1 MSVVTWDLQKA
12 IYQHLRADSALQAE
26 IGTPARIYDD
36 PPPDATF
43 PYLTLGETRAS
54 DWKGVDGGLEHE
66 LKLYVFSRYA
76 GRREVKRILGVVYDA
91 LHEATLSLPDHD
103 LVNIRFVFGDVF
115 RRQDGETY
123 QGVARFRAVTQ
134 EKETL

>member
-1 MSVVTWDLQKA
+1 MSNIQWELQKA
-12 IYQHLRADSALQAE
+12 IYQHLSADAAVKAE
-26 IGTPARIYDD
+26 IGEPARIFDD
-36 PPPDATF
+36 PPQGTAF
-43 PYLTLGETRAS
+43 PYMTLGEAKAT
-54 DWKGVDGGLEHE
+54 DWKGVDGGLEHD

-91 LHEATLSLPDHD
+91 LHDAGLALAGHSLI
-103 LVNIRFVFGDVF
+103 NIRFVFGDVF

-134 EKETL
+134 PN